1 MHLRLPQ
8 WLIKYKILHV
18 FSWMLVAFIA
28 MFISY
33 DVHSSMLSQW
43 IAYLVITAAAIP
55 VCYYIVYTLTPRYL
69 YQKRVGLYIIYLLL
83 LAALNAII
91 TYLLA
96 LVTYHLLTG
105 LPVFPSIFYFFTL
118 LFEMLLID
126 IILISI
132 SCIIKIIS
140 DRFFMEQQLL
150 EIEKEKVSTELN
162 FLRSQVNP
170 HFLFNVLNTIYFQI
184 ENTNINARQSVEK
197 LSEMLRYQLYECTT
211 DKIQIHKELQ
221 YIENYVAIQTLRME
235 RDFDIQ
241 LYIDHQ
247 MNDFLI
253 APLLILPIVE
263 NSFKHVS
270 NFKESGKN
278 SIHLTIKNPD
288 NHILYIEAVNTYD
301 QSFHQKHLLQT
312 GGLGVQNLKR
322 RLELLYP
329 CKYELTIDKDEN
341 LYKTTLKLQYDD

>member
-1 MHLRLPQ
+1 MHLRIPR

-18 FSWMLVAFIA
+18 IAWMLISFIA

-43 IAYLVITAAAIP
+43 IGYLVITGVAMP
-55 VCYYIVYTLTPRYL
+55 VCYYIVFTLTPRYL
-69 YQKRVGLYIIYLLL
+69 YQKRIGVYTVYILL
-83 LAALNAII
+83 LAAINAVL
-91 TYLLA
+91 TYIVA
-96 LVTYHLLTG
+96 LFTYHVMTG
-105 LPVFPSIFYFFTL
+105 LPVFPSFFYFFTV
-118 LFEMLLID
+118 LFEIFLID

-140 DRFFMEQQLL
+140 DRFFMEQQLH
-150 EIEKEKVSTELN
+150 EIEKEKVNTELN

-197 LSEMLRYQLYECTT
+197 LSEMLRYQLYECTS
-211 DKIQIHKELQ
+211 DKIQIHRELQ

-235 RDFDIQ
+235 KDFDIR
-241 LYIDHQ
+241 LSIDHQ
-247 MNDFLI
+247 MESFLI

-270 NFKESGKN
+270 NYKENTKN
-278 SIHLTIKNPD
+278 SIQLTIKNMD
-288 NHILYIEAVNTYD
+288 KNILYIEAVNTYD
-301 QSFHQKHLLQT
+301 QSFHQQHLLQT

-329 CKYELTIDKDEN
+329 GKYELIIDRDDN
-341 LYKTTLKLQYDD
+341 IYKTTLKLQYDD